1 MKSRRANSSAAHLS
15 ASASMSDEAPA
26 GGGTPYYQDSDDD
39 ALALD
44 LNEPALPSPPVAT
57 APSARSPGEPAKK
70 RARVDVEPARTT
82 NGHSTT
88 PPAAPPA
95 PASSAPPGACNFG
108 ATIEP
113 SIFGVDP
120 INELTREVA
129 EWLVA
134 WTTDRQ
140 HVEVGFERCGVSE
153 AAD

>member
-1 MKSRRANSSAAHLS
+1 
-15 ASASMSDEAPA
+15 MSDDEVPA

-44 LNEPALPSPPVAT
+44 LNEPAQPSPPVAG
-57 APSARSPGEPAKK
+57 PSSARSPGEPAKK
-70 RARVDVEPARTT
+70 RARVDIEPARPT

-88 PPAAPPA
+88 PPAAPSTS
-95 PASSAPPGACNFG
+95 ASSAPATSNFG
-108 ATIEP
+108 SGIEP

-140 HVEVGFERCGVSE
+140 HVEVRY
-153 AAD
+153 